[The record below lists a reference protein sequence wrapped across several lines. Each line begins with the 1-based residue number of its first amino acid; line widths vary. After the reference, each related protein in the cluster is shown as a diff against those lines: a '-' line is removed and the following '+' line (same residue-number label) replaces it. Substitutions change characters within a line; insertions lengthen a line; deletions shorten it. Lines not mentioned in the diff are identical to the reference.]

1 MDIWDS
7 VELREHQCIVWSIQ
21 DPQNH
26 WVEWCGL
33 SHVNGD
39 YDPRL
44 AIVSTPLIHESLGY
58 LLCLY
63 FRLEHDMSMY
73 PSSLSVIVECESM

>member
-1 MDIWDS
+1 MYT
-7 VELREHQCIVWSIQ
+7 VWSIQ
-21 DPQNH
+21 DLRNH
-26 WVEWCGL
+26 WVEWYGL

-58 LLCLY
+58 RLCLY
-63 FRLEHDMSMY
+63 FRLEHDMSMH
-73 PSSLSVIVECESM
+73 PSSLSVIVERESM